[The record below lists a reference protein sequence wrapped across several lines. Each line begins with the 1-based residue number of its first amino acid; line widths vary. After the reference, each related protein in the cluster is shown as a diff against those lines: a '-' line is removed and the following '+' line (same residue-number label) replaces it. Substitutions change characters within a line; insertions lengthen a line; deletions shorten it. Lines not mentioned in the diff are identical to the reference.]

1 METSSLCVTQW
12 TQNWSRSRLFGRT
25 IDLAYEQLKKA
36 ICCTLNAMVVN
47 LWYLVINNATMICL
61 VGYLLWILLI
71 NMSHCLCCNYLW
83 PMSWLDATR
92 VATAHWFSLQQ
103 CTILCKGASHLSYL
117 DTICSMNPSQR
128 DWFSFFSNDL
138 DSPVSSAFVLETCCM
153 VPAPVQRTA
162 FLSPVEKRHKKWP
175 SSRVN
180 SHHQEYYRNRGR
192 ISLWLHNPAFPT
204 TQIM

>member
-128 DWFSFFSNDL
+128 DWFSFFFKRSGLPSFICIRSWNML
-138 DSPVSSAFVLETCCM
+138 HGARSSSKNSFPITC
-153 VPAPVQRTA
+153 R
-162 FLSPVEKRHKKWP
+162 KKAQKMAIIK
-175 SSRVN
+175 S
-180 SHHQEYYRNRGR
+180 E
-192 ISLWLHNPAFPT
+192 
-204 TQIM
+204 